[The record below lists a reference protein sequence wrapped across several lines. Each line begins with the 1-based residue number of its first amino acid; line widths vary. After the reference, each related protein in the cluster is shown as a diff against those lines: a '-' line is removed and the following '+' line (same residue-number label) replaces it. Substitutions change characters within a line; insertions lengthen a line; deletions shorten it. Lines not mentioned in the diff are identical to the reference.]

1 MFQALLYHLA
11 VRLYAATVYIA
22 AKFGHS
28 RAKDRIYMVRDA
40 HFHYANIPN
49 KKSRRAWLHAASA
62 GEWMQLSPLARIMNA
77 DGWDIVVSFF
87 SPSALHFIEKKS
99 YPYFILPFD
108 GEKTS
113 SEMVQLLA
121 PDIFITSRRELWLF
135 LLQALNKGHI
145 PVTLLNVYIPKKI
158 IPLKTQWWRFF
169 SPHIDLA
176 CCADDYSTLKMREW
190 GAGRTVITGDTKF
203 DQSNRVIRDKA
214 LHDYLSGKKVV
225 ILGSAHAPELLW
237 MSDFIRDYHT
247 NFPDWYWVI
256 VPHEL
261 HRGGFEA
268 WQKATKLP
276 AAHYNGQLSGNIE
289 HVLYVDAVG
298 ILAGLYAYSRIAIV
312 GGGWS
317 TGTHNVIEPASQGN
331 AIIMGPKHD
340 TFTEAIG
347 LVGYGGAVV
356 ASGYHDIETILLK
369 WLSHEEDYATV
380 GEAAKEYSQSM
391 QGASNRCYSE
401 IKMLLQ

>member
-1 MFQALLYHLA
+1 MFRVLLYHLA
-11 VRLYAATVYIA
+11 VRLYATTVTIA

-28 RAKDRIYMVRDA
+28 KAIDRIFMVRGSRY
-40 HFHYANIPN
+40 HYANIPD
-49 KKSRRAWLHAASA
+49 KRSRRAWLHAASA
-62 GEWMQLSPLARIMNA
+62 GEWMQLSPLANKMKA

-87 SPSALHFIEKKS
+87 SPSALHFIEKEP

-145 PVTLLNVYIPKKI
+145 PVTLLNAYIPEKI
-158 IPLKTQWWRFF
+158 SPLKIRWWQFF

-176 CCADDYSTLKMREW
+176 CCADEYSAMKLGKW
-190 GAGRTVITGDTKF
+190 GAGKTVIAGDTKF
-203 DQSNRVIRDKA
+203 DQPTQVLKDKA
-214 LHDYLSGKKVV
+214 LHSYLIGKKIV
-225 ILGSAHAPELLW
+225 IVGSVHAPELTW
-237 MSDFIRDYHT
+237 ISDFIRDHHINY
-247 NFPDWYWVI
+247 PDWYWVI

-261 HRGGFEA
+261 HKGGLEA

-276 AAHYNGQLSGNIE
+276 AALYNGQLSGSNE
-289 HVLYVDAVG
+289 HILYVDTVG
-298 ILAGLYAYSRIAIV
+298 MLAGLYAYARIAIV

-317 TGTHNVIEPASQGN
+317 TGTHNVIEPSSQGN
-331 AIIMGPKHD
+331 AIILGPKHHA
-340 TFTEAIG
+340 FPEAVG
-347 LVGYGGAVV
+347 LVGHAGAIV
-356 ASGYHDIETILLK
+356 ASGYQDMETILLK
-369 WLSHEEDYATV
+369 WLSHEIEYAAV
-380 GEAAKEYSQSM
+380 GKAAKKYSQSM
-391 QGASNRCYSE
+391 IGATERCYSE